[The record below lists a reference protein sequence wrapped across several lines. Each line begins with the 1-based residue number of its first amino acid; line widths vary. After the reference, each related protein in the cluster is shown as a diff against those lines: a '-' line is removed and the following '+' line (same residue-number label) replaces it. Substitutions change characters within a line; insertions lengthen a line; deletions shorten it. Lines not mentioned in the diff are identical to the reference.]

1 MGTQQ
6 RQITKGVFMGKYEEL
21 LKQNDNISIIETNR
35 LPEFQS
41 GFYMDGKIF
50 IKENISDYK
59 KHEVLAEELAHH
71 KITYGNILD
80 QSDTL
85 NRKFELKARRLANE
99 SVITLQGLINAFNYG
114 VQNIYDL
121 ALYFEVTKDFV
132 LDTIQHYKQKYGL
145 RTRYGNYIIEFEPLI
160 IYKDL

>member
-1 MGTQQ
+1 M
-6 RQITKGVFMGKYEEL
+6 RYEDL
-21 LKQNDNISIIETNR
+21 LIENENIDVVETSY
-35 LPEFQS
+35 LPYFQS
-41 GFYMDGKIF
+41 GLYYEGTIY
-50 IKENISDYK
+50 IKENMSDYK
-59 KHEVLAEELAHH
+59 KHETLAEEIAHH

-80 QSDTL
+80 QSNML

-121 ALYFEVTKDFV
+121 ATYFEVTKDFV
-132 LDTIQHYKQKYGL
+132 LDAIQHYKQKYGL
-145 RTRYGNYIIEFEPLI
+145 RTRYGKYIIEFEPLI

>member
-1 MGTQQ
+1 M
-6 RQITKGVFMGKYEEL
+6 ICLSKYEDL
-21 LKQNDNISIIETNR
+21 LIKHDYIDIEDKYN
-35 LPEFQS
+35 LPGNFK
-41 GFYMDGKIF
+41 GFYDNDVILVDSKL
-50 IKENISDYK
+50 DTYQ
-59 KHEVLAEELAHH
+59 KHEILTEEIAHY
-71 KITYGNILD
+71 KISAGNILD
-80 QSDTL
+80 QSNIL

-121 ALYFEVTKDFV
+121 ATYFEVTKDFV

-145 RTRYGNYIIEFEPLI
+145 SVRCQEYIIKFEPLT

>member
-1 MGTQQ
+1 
-6 RQITKGVFMGKYEEL
+6 MGKYEEL

-59 KHEVLAEELAHH
+59 KHEVLAEELAHRE
-71 KITYGNILD
+71 ITYGNILD
-80 QSDTL
+80 QSSML

-114 VQNIYDL
+114 VQNMYEL

-132 LDTIQHYKQKYGL
+132 QDTIQHYKQKYGL
-145 RTRYGNYIIEFEPLI
+145 RTYFNNYII
-160 IYKDL
+160 

>member
-1 MGTQQ
+1 M
-6 RQITKGVFMGKYEEL
+6 RYEDL
-21 LKQNDNISIIETNR
+21 LIENENIDVVETSY
-35 LPEFQS
+35 LPYFQS
-41 GFYMDGKIF
+41 GLYYEGTIY
-50 IKENISDYK
+50 IKENMSDYK
-59 KHEVLAEELAHH
+59 KHETLAEEIAHH

-80 QSDTL
+80 QSNML

-99 SVITLQGLINAFNYG
+99 SVISLQGLINAFNYG

-121 ALYFEVTKDFV
+121 ATYFEVTKDFV

-145 RTRYGNYIIEFEPLI
+145 RTRYGKYIIEFEPLT

>member
-1 MGTQQ
+1 
-6 RQITKGVFMGKYEEL
+6 
-21 LKQNDNISIIETNR
+21 TNR

-41 GFYMDGKIF
+41 GLYINGQIF
-50 IKENISDYK
+50 IKDDISTHQ
-59 KHEVLAEELAHH
+59 KHAVLAEEIAHY
-71 KITYGNILD
+71 KYTYGNILD
-80 QSDTL
+80 QSNML

-121 ALYFEVTKDFV
+121 ATYFEVTKDFV
-132 LDTIQHYKQKYGL
+132 LDAIQHYKQKYGL
-145 RTRYGNYIIEFEPLI
+145 RTRYGKYIIEFEPLI

>member
-1 MGTQQ
+1 M
-6 RQITKGVFMGKYEEL
+6 RYEDL
-21 LKQNDNISIIETNR
+21 LIENENIDVIETSS
-35 LPEFQS
+35 LPYFQS
-41 GFYMDGKIF
+41 GLYYEGTIY
-50 IKENISDYK
+50 IKENMSDYK
-59 KHEVLAEELAHH
+59 KHETLAEEIAHH

-80 QSDTL
+80 QSDML

-99 SVITLQGLINAFNYG
+99 SVITLQGLINSFNYG

-132 LDTIQHYKQKYGL
+132 LDTVQHYKQKYGL

>member
-1 MGTQQ
+1 
-6 RQITKGVFMGKYEEL
+6 MGKYEEL
-21 LKQNDNISIIETNR
+21 LKQNESIPIIETNR

-41 GFYMDGKIF
+41 GFYMNGKIF

-71 KITYGNILD
+71 EITYGNILD
-80 QSDTL
+80 QSNIL
-85 NRKFELKARRLANE
+85 NKKFELKARRLANE

-114 VQNIYDL
+114 VQNIFEL
-121 ALYFEVTKDFV
+121 ALYFEVTKNFV

-145 RTRYGNYIIEFEPLI
+145 SVSYGGYIIKFEPLT
-160 IYKDL
+160 IYKNI

>member
-1 MGTQQ
+1 MS
-6 RQITKGVFMGKYEEL
+6 KYEQL
-21 LKQNDNISIIETNR
+21 LIENQHLTIKDNVN
-35 LPEFQS
+35 LPYGYK
-41 GFYMDGKIF
+41 GFYSDKVIL
-50 IKENISDYK
+50 IDEELSDYK

-80 QSDTL
+80 QSNML

-114 VQNIYDL
+114 VQNIHDL

-145 RTRYGNYIIEFEPLI
+145 RTHCGKYIIEFEPLI

>member
-1 MGTQQ
+1 MS
-6 RQITKGVFMGKYEEL
+6 KYEQL
-21 LKQNDNISIIETNR
+21 LIENQHIKIKDTVK
-35 LPEFQS
+35 LPYGYK
-41 GFYMDGKIF
+41 GFY
-50 IKENISDYK
+50 SDQVILIDDSLTEYK
-59 KHEVLAEELAHH
+59 KHETLAEEIAHH

-80 QSDTL
+80 QSNML

-99 SVITLQGLINAFNYG
+99 SVISLQGLINAFNYG

-121 ALYFEVTKDFV
+121 ATYFEVTKDFV

-145 RTRYGNYIIEFEPLI
+145 RTRYGKYIIEFEPLT

>member
-1 MGTQQ
+1 M
-6 RQITKGVFMGKYEEL
+6 V
-21 LKQNDNISIIETNR
+21 ETSS
-35 LPEFQS
+35 LPHFQS
-41 GFYMDGKIF
+41 GLYYEGTIY
-50 IKENISDYK
+50 IKENMSAYK
-59 KHEVLAEELAHH
+59 KHETLAEEIAHH

-80 QSDTL
+80 QSNML

-121 ALYFEVTKDFV
+121 ATYFEVTKDFV
-132 LDTIQHYKQKYGL
+132 LDAIQHYKQKYGL
-145 RTRYGNYIIEFEPLI
+145 RTRYGKYIIEFEPLI

>member
-1 MGTQQ
+1 MKKHSH
-6 RQITKGVFMGKYEEL
+6 I
-21 LKQNDNISIIETNR
+21 
-35 LPEFQS
+35 P
-41 GFYMDGKIF
+41 
-50 IKENISDYK
+50 ISDNYK
-59 KHEVLAEELAHH
+59 LKGNFKGIFANGAILLDKDLSEYQKHETLAEEIAHH

-80 QSDTL
+80 QSNML

-99 SVITLQGLINAFNYG
+99 SVISLQGLINAFNYG

-145 RTRYGNYIIEFEPLI
+145 RTRYGKYIIEFEPLI

>member
-1 MGTQQ
+1 
-6 RQITKGVFMGKYEEL
+6 K
-21 LKQNDNISIIETNR
+21 
-35 LPEFQS
+35 
-41 GFYMDGKIF
+41 GFY
-50 IKENISDYK
+50 SDQVILIDDSLTEYK
-59 KHEVLAEELAHH
+59 KHETLAEEIAHH

-80 QSDTL
+80 QSNML

-99 SVITLQGLINAFNYG
+99 SVISLQGLINAFNYG

-145 RTRYGNYIIEFEPLI
+145 SVS
-160 IYKDL
+160 

>member
-1 MGTQQ
+1 M
-6 RQITKGVFMGKYEEL
+6 RYEDL
-21 LKQNDNISIIETNR
+21 LIENENIDVIETSF
-35 LPEFQS
+35 LPYFQS
-41 GFYMDGKIF
+41 GLYYEGTIY
-50 IKENISDYK
+50 IKENMSDYK
-59 KHEVLAEELAHH
+59 KHETLAEEIAHH

-80 QSDTL
+80 QSDML